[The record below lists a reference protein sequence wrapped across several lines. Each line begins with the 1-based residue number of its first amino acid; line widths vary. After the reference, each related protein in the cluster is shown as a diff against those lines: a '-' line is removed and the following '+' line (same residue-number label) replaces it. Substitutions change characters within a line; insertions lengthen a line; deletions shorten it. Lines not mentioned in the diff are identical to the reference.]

1 MHRGHFGWR
10 GVSVE
15 ESSGGQGDDGD
26 QVMWGLAGHFKNI
39 ALDSERTVDIIQDF
53 QQKDDAT

>member
-1 MHRGHFGWR
+1 M
-10 GVSVE
+10 E